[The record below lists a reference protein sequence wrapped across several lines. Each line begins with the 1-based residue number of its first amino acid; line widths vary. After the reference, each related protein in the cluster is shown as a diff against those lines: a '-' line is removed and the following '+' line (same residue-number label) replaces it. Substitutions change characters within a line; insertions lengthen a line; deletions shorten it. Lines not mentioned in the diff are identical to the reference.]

1 MPMRL
6 TSVDIGS
13 TAQFF
18 LGASLGVGVLFATLL
33 SSTASIRAS
42 ESWVHQQKVR
52 ATAFASFAGLS
63 GIVAVGGVLYALSLI
78 AINSPLAS

>member
-1 MPMRL
+1 M
-6 TSVDIGS
+6 DIGE

-42 ESWVHQQKVR
+42 ESWGHHHRVR

-63 GIVAVGGVLYALSLI
+63 GVLAACGIVYALSLI
-78 AINSPLAS
+78 AVNSPFAS